1 MTDAFEILGIP
12 QDRGVL
18 IVVDHASNHVP
29 SDIELGIAPE
39 LLEQHIA
46 YDIGVAN
53 IARYMSESRGY
64 LAILGTVSRLV
75 VDLNRFSDEPGVIP
89 QQSDGVVLTGNAITG
104 IQRDARLDRFFH
116 PYHGRVA
123 ELIQDMD
130 PALVLFLHSFTPQLR
145 TNGAEEKRP
154 WEIGVL
160 YNEYETASR
169 LAIQHLEQEDLVVG
183 DQQPYSGK
191 DLHATMKSQAED
203 IGKAYTEIEIRQD
216 LVTDET
222 GQRRFAEIVLRMCEK
237 IRTGLA

>member
-1 MTDAFEILGIP
+1 MTDAFDIFGAPE
-12 QDRGVL
+12 DRGVL

-29 SDIELGIAPE
+29 SDIELGIAAE
-39 LLEQHIA
+39 LLEEHIA

-53 IARYMSESRGY
+53 IARYMSESPGY

-89 QQSDGVVLTGNAITG
+89 EHSDGVILTGNAISDE
-104 IQRDARLDRFFH
+104 QKKARLDRFFH
-116 PYHGRVA
+116 PYHVRVA
-123 ELIQDMD
+123 ELIEDMD
-130 PALVLFLHSFTPQLR
+130 PAMVLFLHSFTPQLR
-145 TNGAEEKRP
+145 TNGTEEKRP

-169 LAIQHLEQEDLVVG
+169 LAIQFLEQENLVVG

-191 DLHATMKSQAED
+191 DLHATMKRQAED

-222 GQRRFAEIVLRMCEK
+222 GQRRFAEIMLRMCEK